1 MTEGINIV
9 TKNIVINQETYFYSL
24 IKDLISISLL
34 ALLCWFNYTFIGG
47 SYFVNFLIFCAI
59 LCYILNLQKMRH
71 KDFTFYHNVS
81 SAKISKIKEIIEN
94 D

>member
-1 MTEGINIV
+1 MTEGIKIIV
-9 TKNIVINQETYFYSL
+9 KKIVINQETYLNSL
-24 IKDLISISLL
+24 IKDLTSIGLL
-34 ALLCWFNYTFIGG
+34 ALLCWFNYAFIGG

-59 LCYILNLQKMRH
+59 MCYISSLQKIRH